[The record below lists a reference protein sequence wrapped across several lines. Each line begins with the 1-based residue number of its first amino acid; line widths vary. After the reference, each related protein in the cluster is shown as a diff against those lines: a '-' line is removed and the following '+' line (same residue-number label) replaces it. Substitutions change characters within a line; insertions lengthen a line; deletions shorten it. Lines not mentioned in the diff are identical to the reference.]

1 MIEVF
6 DGFILVNQIYSYAT
20 CSCKRVFNGVGN
32 FSLTLNDFT
41 HKDDLLHD
49 RFMVIDG
56 DCYIIEN
63 IHGYKNSKKE
73 LQLEITGRHLNTL
86 ANRRVVDSVQMVQS
100 ETVETQL
107 RQLVDTHFIQPTLP
121 VRRMQEIVLAE
132 SNQIEI
138 YPLSNYTVTGENEK
152 PLSIEQALNKIC
164 SYYDLGWRFIFRPE
178 QKQIAFEVY
187 QGRDRTAHVIFSEE
201 YGNVSASD
209 LYDQRE
215 NYYNV
220 FYQNGVFSGVEEGL
234 RRREKVLDEQETA
247 NDYKRILSAD
257 TVIIN
262 DGGFLYREDWD
273 LGDTVTFI
281 DNTLGYT
288 VKRPVMSVTETRG
301 KSVTIDAVFGDR
313 VPTIFDKLKR

>member
-6 DGFILVNQIYSYAT
+6 DGFTLVDQIYNYAS
-20 CSCKRVFNGVGN
+20 CNCKRLYNGVGN
-32 FSLTLNDFT
+32 FSLILNDFT
-41 HKDDLLHD
+41 HKEDLLHD
-49 RFMVIDG
+49 RFVVVDG

-63 IHGYKNSKKE
+63 IHSYKNNKKE

-86 ANRRVVDSVQMVQS
+86 ASRRVADAVSVVQNK
-100 ETVETQL
+100 TVEEQL
-107 RQLVDTHFIQPTLP
+107 RQLVFDHFISPGLP
-121 VRRMQEIVLAE
+121 ARRMPEVSLSE
-132 SNQIEI
+132 SRRIEI
-138 YPLSNYTVTGENEK
+138 YPLSDYTVTGENGS

-164 SYYDLGWRFIFRPE
+164 SYYDLGWRFVFQPE
-178 QKQIAFEVY
+178 QEQILFEIY
-187 QGRDRTAHVIFSEE
+187 QGRDRTSHVIFAEE

-220 FYQNGVFSGVEEGL
+220 FYQDGVFSGVEEGIN
-234 RRREKVLDEQETA
+234 RREMVLGEQETA

-257 TVIIN
+257 TVIIH
-262 DGGFLYREDWD
+262 DGGFLYRQDWD

-288 VKRPVMSVTETRG
+288 VRRPVLSVTETRG
-301 KSVTIDAVFGDR
+301 KSMTIDAVFGDR